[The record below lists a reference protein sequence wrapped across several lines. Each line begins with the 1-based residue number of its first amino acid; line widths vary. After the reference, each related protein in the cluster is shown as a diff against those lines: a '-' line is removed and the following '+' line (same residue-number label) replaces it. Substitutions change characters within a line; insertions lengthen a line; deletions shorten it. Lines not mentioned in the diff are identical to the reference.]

1 MKTKQ
6 PSGNFNNLAIAKFA
20 AVLVFGCALLPTAWA
35 AMTEPFVR
43 YTVQPKDTMQSLSR
57 SLLQQP
63 SQWAQV
69 ARLNGLKN
77 ANLIYPGQ
85 TIDVPSSLLNLSLQ
99 PRIALSGK
107 IISVEGDV
115 KIGGQTAQVGAAVP
129 EGARLQTGPN
139 SSAVVQLADGSRL
152 QLMPKTLAE
161 VTRQH
166 GYALRDPASSAST
179 TWFSGAIRLVEGVLD
194 TLAEKKANRVTPLE
208 VTTPT
213 SVVGV
218 RGTQFRVAYE
228 DPASGT
234 ARTEVIQGK
243 VRSDN
248 SAQKVGADVG
258 GGFGAAFKP
267 TDREVKVVALLPAIP
282 VAQLPAQVVRTSAA
296 NVSAGAGNPS
306 NANAMWAVG
315 TLAGAAGYRA
325 QFATDE
331 KFAQIR
337 GDFKSKSPVL
347 DVTALANGN
356 YYARVRGI
364 DPAGIEGFDAV
375 RLVEIKS
382 TLVWPS
388 EIAIGAAA
396 SYTPEGLLLKVYGQ
410 SPDIP
415 QQLTVLVARDA
426 AFTQNLQ
433 SATLAANATAL
444 LTNIPAG
451 QRSYVRFSS
460 STPGQQGL
468 SATFIMDIPG
478 NWGTTVLGMTQ
489 ALQPVR

>member
-1 MKTKQ
+1 MK
-6 PSGNFNNLAIAKFA
+6 NNKFSDVGIAKFA
-20 AVLVFGCALLPTAWA
+20 MLLVSVCCLQSAAWA

-43 YTVQPKDTMQSLSR
+43 YTVQPKDTLQGLTR
-57 SLLQQP
+57 TLLQQP
-63 SQWAQV
+63 SQWPEV
-69 ARLNGLKN
+69 AKLNGLKN
-77 ANLIYPGQ
+77 ANRIYPGQ
-85 TIDVPSSLLNLSLQ
+85 IIDVPKTLLNLSSQ

-107 IISVEGDV
+107 VISVEGDV
-115 KIGGQTAQVGAAVP
+115 KIGGQAAQIGAAVP

-139 SSAVVQLADGSRL
+139 SSAVVQLADGSRM

-166 GYALRDPASSAST
+166 GYALRDPSSSAST

-213 SVVGV
+213 SIVGV

-234 ARTEVIQGK
+234 ARTEVIEGK

-248 SAQKVGADVG
+248 SAQKIGAEVG

-267 TDREVKVVALLPAIP
+267 TDREIKVVALLPALP
-282 VAQLPAQVVRTSAA
+282 LAQVPAQVVRTSAA
-296 NVSAGAGNPS
+296 NT
-306 NANAMWAVG
+306 ANAAWTVG

-325 QFATDE
+325 QFATDAN
-331 KFAQIR
+331 FAQIR
-337 GDFKSKSPVL
+337 GDFKSTSPAINVS
-347 DVTALANGN
+347 ALSNGS

-396 SYTPEGLLLKVYGQ
+396 SYTPEGLVLKVYGQ
-410 SPDIP
+410 SPDKP
-415 QQLTVLVARDA
+415 QQLTVEVARDA
-426 AFTQNLQ
+426 AFTQGLQ
-433 SATLAANATAL
+433 SVPLAANATAL
-444 LTNIPAG
+444 LANIPAG
-451 QRSYVRFSS
+451 QRSYVRFIS
-460 STPGQQGL
+460 STPGQQGA
-468 SATFIMDIPG
+468 SATFAMDVPG
-478 NWGTTVLGMTQ
+478 NWGSTVLGMTQ

>member
-1 MKTKQ
+1 MKIKHSPNAFDTLSAAK
-6 PSGNFNNLAIAKFA
+6 LALVLIAT
-20 AVLVFGCALLPTAWA
+20 CALLPTVWA

-43 YTVQPKDTMQSLSR
+43 YTVQPKDTLQNLTR

-69 ARLNGLKN
+69 AKLNGLKN

-85 TIDVPSSLLNLSLQ
+85 TIDVPRSLLNLSLQ

-115 KIGGQTAQVGAAVP
+115 KIGGQAAQVGGAVP

-166 GYALRDPASSAST
+166 GYALRDPSSSAST

-208 VTTPT
+208 VSTPT
-213 SVVGV
+213 SIVGV
-218 RGTQFRVAYE
+218 RGTQFRVAFE
-228 DPASGT
+228 DPASGV
-234 ARTEVIQGK
+234 ARTEVIEGK

-248 SAQKVGADVG
+248 SAQKVGANVG
-258 GGFGAAFKP
+258 GGFGAAFKS
-267 TDREVKVVALLPAIP
+267 TDREVKVVPLLPALP

-296 NVSAGAGNPS
+296 NASGSPS
-306 NANAMWAVG
+306 SANAVWAVG

-325 QFATDE
+325 QFATDAQ
-331 KFAQIR
+331 FAQIR
-337 GDFKSKSPVL
+337 GDFKSSSPAVN
-347 DVTALANGN
+347 VSALANGS

-382 TLVWPS
+382 TLIWPS
-388 EIAIGAAA
+388 EITIGAAA

-415 QQLTVLVARDA
+415 QQLTVQVARDA
-426 AFTQNLQ
+426 AFTQGVQ

-451 QRSYVRFSS
+451 QRSYVRFTS

-468 SATFIMDIPG
+468 SATFIMDVPG
-478 NWGTTVLGMTQ
+478 NWGTTVLGMAQ

>member
-1 MKTKQ
+1 M
-6 PSGNFNNLAIAKFA
+6 N
-20 AVLVFGCALLPTAWA
+20 
-35 AMTEPFVR
+35 EPFVR
-43 YTVQPKDTMQSLSR
+43 YTVQSKDTLQGLTR
-57 SLLQQP
+57 TLLQKP
-63 SQWAQV
+63 SQWPQV
-69 ARLNGLKN
+69 AKLNGLKN

-85 TIDVPSSLLNLSLQ
+85 IIDVPKSLINLSSQ

-107 IISVEGDV
+107 VISVEGDV
-115 KIGGQTAQVGAAVP
+115 KIGGQAAQVGAAVP

-139 SSAVVQLADGSRL
+139 SSAVVQLADGSRM

-194 TLAEKKANRVTPLE
+194 TLAEKKANRITPLE

-234 ARTEVIQGK
+234 ARTEVIEGK

-248 SAQKVGADVG
+248 SAQKVGAEVG

-267 TDREVKVVALLPAIP
+267 ADREVKVVPLLPALAL
-282 VAQLPAQVVRTSAA
+282 AQLPAQVVRTGAASA
-296 NVSAGAGNPS
+296 SAV
-306 NANAMWAVG
+306 ANAAWTVG
-315 TLAGAAGYRA
+315 TLPGAAGYRA
-325 QFATDE
+325 QFATDAQ
-331 KFAQIR
+331 FAQIR
-337 GDFKSKSPVL
+337 GDFKSASPAINVS
-347 DVTALANGN
+347 ALSNGS

-375 RLVEIKS
+375 KLVEIKS
-382 TLVWPS
+382 NLVWPS

-396 SYTPEGLLLKVYGQ
+396 SYTPEGLLLKVYSQ
-410 SPDIP
+410 SPDKP
-415 QQLTVLVARDA
+415 QQLTVQVASDA
-426 AFTQNLQ
+426 AFTQAMQ
-433 SATLAANATAL
+433 SVPLAANATAL
-444 LTNIPAG
+444 LANIPVG
-451 QRSYVRFSS
+451 QRSYVRFTSS
-460 STPGQQGL
+460 APGQQGA
-468 SATFIMDIPG
+468 SATFIMDVPG
-478 NWGTTVLGMTQ
+478 NWGTTVLGMAQ

>member
-1 MKTKQ
+1 
-6 PSGNFNNLAIAKFA
+6 
-20 AVLVFGCALLPTAWA
+20 
-35 AMTEPFVR
+35 MTEPFVR
-43 YTVQPKDTMQSLSR
+43 YTVQSKDTLQGLTR
-57 SLLQQP
+57 TLLQKP
-63 SQWAQV
+63 SQWPQV
-69 ARLNGLKN
+69 AKLNGLKN

-85 TIDVPSSLLNLSLQ
+85 IIDVPKSLINLSSQ

-107 IISVEGDV
+107 VISVEGDV
-115 KIGGQTAQVGAAVP
+115 KIGGQAAQVGAAVP

-139 SSAVVQLADGSRL
+139 SSAVVQLADGSRM

-194 TLAEKKANRVTPLE
+194 TLAEKKANRITPLE

-234 ARTEVIQGK
+234 ARTEVIEGK

-248 SAQKVGADVG
+248 SAQKVGAEVG

-267 TDREVKVVALLPAIP
+267 ADREVKVVPLLPALAL
-282 VAQLPAQVVRTSAA
+282 AQLPAQVVRTGAASA
-296 NVSAGAGNPS
+296 SAV
-306 NANAMWAVG
+306 ANAAWTVG
-315 TLAGAAGYRA
+315 TLPGAAGYRA
-325 QFATDE
+325 QFATDAQ
-331 KFAQIR
+331 FAQIR
-337 GDFKSKSPVL
+337 GDFKSASPAINVS
-347 DVTALANGN
+347 ALSNGS

-375 RLVEIKS
+375 KLVEIKS
-382 TLVWPS
+382 NLVWPS

-396 SYTPEGLLLKVYGQ
+396 SYTPEGLLLKVYSQ
-410 SPDIP
+410 SPDKP
-415 QQLTVLVARDA
+415 QQLTVQVASDA
-426 AFTQNLQ
+426 AFTQAMQ
-433 SATLAANATAL
+433 SVPLAANATAL
-444 LTNIPAG
+444 LANIPVG
-451 QRSYVRFSS
+451 QRSYVRFTSS
-460 STPGQQGL
+460 APGQQGA
-468 SATFIMDIPG
+468 SATFIMDVPG
-478 NWGTTVLGMTQ
+478 NWGTTVLGMAQ